1 MWHVW
6 ESKMHTGFRWG
17 NVKERDS
24 MENLGV
30 DGRVRVEFVL
40 KIWKSWKWTEFIF
53 PQEKWRALMKKVM
66 NIRVQ

>member
-1 MWHVW
+1 MR
-6 ESKMHTGFRWG
+6 TGFRWG

-30 DGRVRVEFVL
+30 DGRVRVEIVL
-40 KIWKSWKWTEFIF
+40 KIWNSWKWTGFF
-53 PQEKWRALMKKVM
+53 CPQNKWRDVVIKVM